1 MTKAPQIDVTETW
14 NQIYLT
20 TIQDQVNDHQFHS
33 TYIP

>member
-20 TIQDQVNDHQFHS
+20 TIQDDHQFHS